1 MDFHGNT
8 DVLKIC
14 VVGMKSYPSLLS
26 GVMLLLFVKVKNT
39 LRCYSSYR
47 EFPGC
52 SRLRFSTFCTPDFS
66 AHTHTYIWS
75 VCSTQDQDL
84 HWCYNIVSLC
94 WAKMNSIN
102 IISRHLTP
110 LVSFLLLY
118 LIAFMNVD
126 MKIIKLFSTN
136 NKFKQA
142 AACPKLLCCSKSLLH
157 EQHKLSLSSIA
168 VLGEHLCQI
177 TTLNTL
183 STFLCHL
190 WGILWQPPR

>member
-1 MDFHGNT
+1 MKCWPEPCTSLKDMFKNLSRRMDFHGNT

-26 GVMLLLFVKVKNT
+26 GVVLLLFVKVKNT

-66 AHTHTYIWS
+66 AHTHIYIWP

-110 LVSFLLLY
+110 LFFFSFIVFNSLY
-118 LIAFMNVD
+118 ECRYENN
-126 MKIIKLFSTN
+126 KIILY
-136 NKFKQA
+136 Q
-142 AACPKLLCCSKSLLH
+142 
-157 EQHKLSLSSIA
+157 
-168 VLGEHLCQI
+168 
-177 TTLNTL
+177 
-183 STFLCHL
+183 
-190 WGILWQPPR
+190 